1 MNNVQIYNKRIMDYA
16 RGKSHYGEILNP
28 TFFSDRSN
36 VSCGDSMAIT
46 GIIKDGV
53 IVESKFTGIGCMI
66 SQAAAAM
73 LLEKIQ
79 GKTVEFAKA
88 LVFEDMQEMLGI
100 ELGFLRKQCAEL
112 PLLILQEAL
121 SKC

>member
-1 MNNVQIYNKRIMDYA
+1 MNNAKIYNQRIMDYA
-16 RGKSHYGEILNP
+16 RDKSYCGEILNP

-53 IVESKFTGIGCMI
+53 IVESKFTGTGCMI

-73 LLEKIQ
+73 LLEKVQ

-88 LVFEDMQEMLGI
+88 LVFDDMQNMLGI